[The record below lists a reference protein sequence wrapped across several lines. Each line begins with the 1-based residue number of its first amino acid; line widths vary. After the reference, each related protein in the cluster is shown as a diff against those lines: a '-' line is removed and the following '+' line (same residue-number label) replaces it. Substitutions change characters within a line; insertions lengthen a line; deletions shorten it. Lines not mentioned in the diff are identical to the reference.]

1 MQLVQAHGPRAD
13 LAEGGVGLRECDM
26 LRVLHAVLAFDKGYQ
41 SEGLQLLAWHIGAR
55 NARRGRGSR
64 EISQEDSRENSSL
77 SKCHCSAGIGP
88 GKDRCGAGMAC
99 GARSRVGTILPVE

>member
-77 SKCHCSAGIGP
+77 SKCHCSVSIQT
-88 GKDRCGAGMAC
+88 
-99 GARSRVGTILPVE
+99 VGGVTSAKWPVEPVQG

>member
-77 SKCHCSAGIGP
+77 SKCHCSGNV
-88 GKDRCGAGMAC
+88 R
-99 GARSRVGTILPVE
+99 GTEFQNFNCSA

>member
-55 NARRGRGSR
+55 KARRGRGSR
-64 EISQEDSRENSSL
+64 EISQEDSGENSSL
-77 SKCHCSAGIGP
+77 SKCHCSVPYGFNPRHRAGVGRYVAI
-88 GKDRCGAGMAC
+88 RNSRS
-99 GARSRVGTILPVE
+99 ARV